1 MNPKSHITGGNL
13 DVHSVMHDFERA
25 LINSCERWFAC
36 YYHLGCF
43 FHWKQAIRKK
53 MVEMKFDFEII
64 SEIWPMMDFLTVVP
78 KADIRNGIEYI
89 RDRVLKEKRYKKQ
102 VRIDSEKFLDEY
114 FIPFW
119 MQRKLVEMYNYND
132 DEDWKREM

>member
-1 MNPKSHITGGNL
+1 M
-13 DVHSVMHDFERA
+13 
-25 LINSCERWFAC
+25 
-36 YYHLGCF
+36 
-43 FHWKQAIRKK
+43 
-53 MVEMKFDFEII
+53 
-64 SEIWPMMDFLTVVP
+64 
-78 KADIRNGIEYI
+78 
-89 RDRVLKEKRYKKQ
+89 RDQVLKEKRYKKQ

>member
-1 MNPKSHITGGNL
+1 M
-13 DVHSVMHDFERA
+13 HSVMHDFEKA

-36 YYHLGCF
+36 DYHLGCF

-53 MVEMKFDFEII
+53 MVEMKFDFDII
-64 SEIWPMMDFLTVVP
+64 SGILPMMDFLTVVP
-78 KADIRNGIEYI
+78 KTDIRNGIEYI

-102 VRIDSEKFLDEY
+102 VRIDFERFLDEY

-119 MQRKLVEMYNYND
+119 TQRKLVDMYNYND